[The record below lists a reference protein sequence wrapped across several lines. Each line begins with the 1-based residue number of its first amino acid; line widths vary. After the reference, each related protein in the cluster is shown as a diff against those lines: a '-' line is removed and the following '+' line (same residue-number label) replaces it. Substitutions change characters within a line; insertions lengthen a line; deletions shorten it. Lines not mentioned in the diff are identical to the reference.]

1 MPRMG
6 LDAARVVEAAAG
18 IADAEGLDT
27 VTLARVA
34 GDLGVRAPSLY
45 NHVDGRGDL
54 MRAIAVLGVRELTA
68 ALREAAV
75 GRSGADALT
84 AAANAYRAY
93 ARAHPGRYAATVA
106 APARDDAGHTAA
118 ASEAVDVLLAV
129 MRGWDLEG
137 DDAIHAVRAFR
148 SAVHGFAAI
157 EAAGGF
163 GMDVDVDASFDRL
176 VATLAGGLGEPG
188 PGLDGVRRQIV
199 S

>member
-6 LDAARVVEAAAG
+6 LDAARVVDVAAD
-18 IADAEGLDT
+18 IADAEGLPA

-45 NHVDGRGDL
+45 NHVDGRAGL
-54 MRAIAVLGVRELTA
+54 VRAIALRGVRELTA

-84 AAANAYRAY
+84 AAARAYRAY
-93 ARAHPGRYAATVA
+93 AHAHPGRYAATVA
-106 APARDDAGHTAA
+106 APARDDAEHRAA
-118 ASEAVDVLLAV
+118 ADETIEVLVAVL
-129 MRGWDLEG
+129 RGWGLEG

-148 SAVHGFAAI
+148 SAVHGFVAI

-163 GMDVDVDASFDRL
+163 AMAVDVDESFDRL
-176 VATLAGGLGEPG
+176 VAALAGGLHEPG
-188 PGLDGVRRQIV
+188 PAQRA
-199 S
+199 

>member
-6 LDAARVVEAAAG
+6 LDAGRVVDVAAR
-18 IADAEGLDT
+18 IADAEGIEA

-45 NHVDGRGDL
+45 NHVDGRADL
-54 MRAIAVLGVRELTA
+54 LRAIAVVGVRELTA

-75 GRSGADALT
+75 GRSSADAVV
-84 AAANAYRAY
+84 AAARAYRAY

-106 APARDDAGHTAA
+106 APTRGDEAHRAA
-118 ASEAVDVLLAV
+118 ATEAVDVLLAI

-148 SAVHGFAAI
+148 SAVHGFVAI
-157 EAAGGF
+157 EAADGF
-163 GMDVDVDASFDRL
+163 GMAVDVDASFDRL
-176 VATLAGGLGEPG
+176 VATLAGGLGEPR
-188 PGLDGVRRQIV
+188 PAPPA
-199 S
+199 

>member
-6 LDAARVVEAAAG
+6 LDAARVVDAAAG
-18 IADAEGLDT
+18 IADAEGLEA

-34 GDLGVRAPSLY
+34 ADLGVRAPSLY
-45 NHVDGRGDL
+45 NHVDGRSDL
-54 MRAIAVLGVRELTA
+54 LRAIAVLGVRELSA

-75 GRSGADALT
+75 GRASTDALT
-84 AAANAYRAY
+84 AAAHAYRTY

-106 APARDDAGHTAA
+106 APTAGDDEHSAA

-148 SAVHGFAAI
+148 SAVHGFVAI
-157 EAAGGF
+157 EASGGF
-163 GMDVDVDASFDRL
+163 GMAVDVDASFDRL
-176 VATLAGGLGEPG
+176 VATLAGGLSEPR
-188 PGLDGVRRQIV
+188 PAQPA
-199 S
+199 

>member
-6 LDAARVVEAAAG
+6 LDAGRVVDVAAR
-18 IADAEGLDT
+18 IADAEGLEA

-45 NHVDGRGDL
+45 NHVDGRADL
-54 MRAIAVLGVRELTA
+54 LCAIAVLGVHELTA

-75 GRSGADALT
+75 GRSSADALV
-84 AAANAYRAY
+84 AAARAYRAY

-106 APARDDAGHTAA
+106 APTSGDEGHRAA
-118 ASEAVDVLLAV
+118 AAEAVDVMLAI

-148 SAVHGFAAI
+148 SAVHGFVAI
-157 EAAGGF
+157 EAADGF
-163 GMDVDVDASFDRL
+163 GMAVDVDASFDRL
-176 VATLAGGLGEPG
+176 VATLAGGLGESRPAQ
-188 PGLDGVRRQIV
+188 RA
-199 S
+199 